1 MAKIQMVCPFSLKPI
16 FNLTKKIS
24 TSSSG
29 YVEQHDGCCNYNSG
43 YVEQHDGCC
52 NYNSGYVEQHD
63 GCCNYNSGYVEQHSP
78 EVSG

>member
-29 YVEQHDGCCNYNSG
+29 QHSAYCNYNSG
-43 YVEQHDGCC
+43 YVEQHG
-52 NYNSGYVEQHD
+52 
-63 GCCNYNSGYVEQHSP
+63 P